1 MFRGEPVNVSEG
13 RPGASC
19 RPADAALTV
28 AGGGWRRRRQ
38 GGPRGARSHVC
49 VRRGGA
55 VGRVVGGDRQAYSS
69 RREHRYRRKRSRP
82 GDGVCSARVVCDAR
96 AHRAFRLE
104 RGPGRSC
111 DGDEAISILP
121 RRSSSSSRRRCRR
134 SRPSRTHD
142 AAREWLVAALGS
154 GADLARHVVGVAVRL
169 EAGERIGVPPENV
182 FRMWDWVGG
191 RTSLC
196 SAVGLSLLIAL
207 GDEDFRA
214 LLGGFHAMDEH
225 FATAALGGNLP
236 VICGLL
242 SLWYRDFMGAETIA
256 VVPYSHAL
264 RLLPAYLQQL
274 WMESNGKSV
283 TTTGEPVAV
292 DSGIGPVG
300 RCRERTRSTRS
311 SSSSIRGPCW
321 CPST

>member
-1 MFRGEPVNVSEG
+1 MATKDLDPAETLFVVVSKTM
-13 RPGASC
+13 S
-19 RPADAALTV
+19 T
-28 AGGGWRRRRQ
+28 
-38 GGPRGARSHVC
+38 
-49 VRRGGA
+49 
-55 VGRVVGGDRQAYSS
+55 
-69 RREHRYRRKRSRP
+69 
-82 GDGVCSARVVCDAR
+82 
-96 AHRAFRLE
+96 LE
-104 RGPGRSC
+104 TI
-111 DGDEAISILP
+111 ENAN
-121 RRSSSSSRRRCRR
+121 
-134 SRPSRTHD
+134 

-154 GADLARHVVGVAVRL
+154 GADLTRHVVGVAVRL

-242 SLWYRDFMGAETIA
+242 VPLVPGLHGRGDHRGRAVQPCSPAASCLPPAALDGVEREVGHDRPASRSQSTRDRSCGA
-256 VVPYSHAL
+256 V
-264 RLLPAYLQQL
+264 
-274 WMESNGKSV
+274 
-283 TTTGEPVAV
+283 
-292 DSGIGPVG
+292 
-300 RCRERTRSTRS
+300 RERTRSTRS